1 LRVVIGTDLK
11 ALNWNAIYFE
21 NNARPDG
28 ILSSDQYLNDSD
40 VEMIMNTWNET
51 HQGESNWFTPAVMGK
66 GMKFIPTG
74 STHRDMDFPSLR
86 RYSKEEILGA
96 YGVPPIVAGDYRDA
110 NRASSDIMYRLYWEN
125 AILPRCDTIEAV
137 LNQAL
142 IPPDSGMRLVFDL
155 GAIEA
160 LKGDVLEM
168 SKVGARVIKQ
178 YWSPNEIRSFLWN
191 LPVVEDERANAIYS
205 LDGTEVI
212 GQAPPPS
219 EVSGENRLTAG
230 DA

>member
-1 LRVVIGTDLK
+1 
-11 ALNWNAIYFE
+11 
-21 NNARPDG
+21 
-28 ILSSDQYLNDSD
+28 
-40 VEMIMNTWNET
+40 MIMNTWNDS
-51 HQGESNWFTPAVMGK
+51 HLGEENLFTPAVMGK
-66 GMKFIPTG
+66 GMSYKPT
-74 STHRDMDFPSLR
+74 SSSHKDMDFPNLR

-96 YGVPPIVAGDYRDA
+96 YGVPPIVAGDYKDA
-110 NRASSDIMYRLYWEN
+110 NRASSDVMYRLYWEN
-125 AILPRCDTIEAV
+125 AILPRCDVIEAV

-142 IPPDSGMRLVFDL
+142 LPADSGVRLVFDL

-178 YWSPNEIRSFLWN
+178 YWSPNEVRSFLWN
-191 LPVVEDERANAIYS
+191 LPVVEDERANSIYS

-212 GQAPPPS
+212 GHAPTPS
-219 EVSGENRLTAG
+219 EVASENQLTAG